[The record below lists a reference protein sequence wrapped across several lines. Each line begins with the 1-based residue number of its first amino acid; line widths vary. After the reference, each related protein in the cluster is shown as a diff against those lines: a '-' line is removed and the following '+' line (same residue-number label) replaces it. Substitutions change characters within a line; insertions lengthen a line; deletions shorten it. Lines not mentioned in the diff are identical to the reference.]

1 MYVRDIESSTIK
13 KEEDEMNT
21 RTANEMANNKSIGK
35 KQLTEFTSFGV
46 LVIFDTFIHLSQP
59 KSLHEIKG
67 TGNDNSKDNKYCL
80 LDLQSD
86 YVSILFLKCV
96 E

>member
-1 MYVRDIESSTIK
+1 
-13 KEEDEMNT
+13 MNT

-59 KSLHEIKG
+59 KSVG
-67 TGNDNSKDNKYCL
+67 AGNDNSKDNKYCL